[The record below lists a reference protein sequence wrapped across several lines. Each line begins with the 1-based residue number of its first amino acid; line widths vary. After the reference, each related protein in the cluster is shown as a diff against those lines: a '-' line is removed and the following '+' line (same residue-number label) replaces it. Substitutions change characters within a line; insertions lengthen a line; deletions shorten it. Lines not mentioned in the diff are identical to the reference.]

1 MPVPFPDIRAAD
13 FRAPG
18 RTASTLLARRER
30 SVSSRCHSRRGDLRV
45 WRTSAGPR
53 EPPGEGTGAL
63 SVEMLQGR
71 AYRASCLLS
80 HRMFIAELEKP
91 KCPPVNFQD
100 VTRMDPGPQGART
113 HPRTVC
119 GCPVCGKEW
128 ASGIHLQSLLV
139 SHSGRF
145 LLQGER

>member
-1 MPVPFPDIRAAD
+1 M
-13 FRAPG
+13 
-18 RTASTLLARRER
+18 
-30 SVSSRCHSRRGDLRV
+30 
-45 WRTSAGPR
+45 
-53 EPPGEGTGAL
+53 
-63 SVEMLQGR
+63 EMLQGR
-71 AYRASCLLS
+71 AYRLS
-80 HRMFIAELEKP
+80 HRMFIAELEIP